1 MDSSSNRFKS
11 TGDTPFFVRGFR
23 VFRGENYSGHSIFGG
38 KGRTLSSWK
47 IFSGHSLFCSRFSR
61 LSRLVLQRTLPL
73 NFMNREEHDRHEHR
87 EIDHKNFSRL
97 ERQQTLRFRNI
108 NREQRERYE
117 QGEAEHKNFR
127 RFCTTSGDRMGRR
140 GEILRNSREGENAP
154 GGIRTHGLWFRRP
167 TLYPPELIART
178 QKF

>member
-108 NREQRERYE
+108 NREQRERRERYE
-117 QGEAEHKNFR
+117 QREINHKIIFAV
-127 RFCTTSGDRMGRR
+127 RMT
-140 GEILRNSREGENAP
+140 AD
-154 GGIRTHGLWFRRP
+154 
-167 TLYPPELIART
+167 TLSIS
-178 QKF
+178 